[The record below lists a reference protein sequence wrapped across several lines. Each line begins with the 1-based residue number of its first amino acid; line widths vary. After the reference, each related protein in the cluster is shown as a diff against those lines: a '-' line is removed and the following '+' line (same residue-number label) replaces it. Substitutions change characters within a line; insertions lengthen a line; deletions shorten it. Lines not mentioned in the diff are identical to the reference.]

1 MEQKKS
7 ADEYSEAEAAR
18 RRDDAIR
25 RALNTP
31 PKPHKEMVGDGKPIS
46 KRKTGVVKSTDD

>member
-1 MEQKKS
+1 MTTE
-7 ADEYSEAEAAR
+7 DERYSEEETAR

-31 PKPHKEMVGDGKPIS
+31 PKPQRELVGKRPSPRRQPI
-46 KRKTGVVKSTDD
+46 KTVPDDR